1 MQYVTGQIVL
11 TERKISLFIV
21 SLNVKN
27 NGKESLKLSK
37 VKKENWLARIF
48 RKYLIERKLER
59 TRTRTQ
65 SSQYEI

>member
-1 MQYVTGQIVL
+1 MQYVTGRIVL

-37 VKKENWLARIF
+37 VKKGKLVSSNFQEIF
-48 RKYLIERKLER
+48 N
-59 TRTRTQ
+59 
-65 SSQYEI
+65 